1 MQSTAYYTFN
11 GRIVN
16 RQQNNAQP
24 TRYVQSKFTG
34 TQVFP
39 TVRAVENPPPPP
51 TPGRG
56 KLYVD

>member
-24 TRYVQSKFTG
+24 TRDVQSKFTG

-39 TVRAVENPPPPP
+39 TVRAVENPPPQ
-51 TPGRG
+51 
-56 KLYVD
+56 LQVEASYM